1 MVDPAETNKE
11 RNLLRSIAM
20 AIDIAAQRAA
30 DDDAGAIEIIFSR
43 MPSHDALVN
52 LREIAEL
59 SGVTLAIGADHI
71 TVSPARR

>member
-1 MVDPAETNKE
+1 MVYPAETIEE
-11 RNLLRSIAM
+11 RNLLRSIEM
-20 AIDIAAQRAA
+20 AIDIAAQRDA
-30 DDDAGAIEIIFSR
+30 DDAGAIEIIFTR

-59 SGVTLAIGADHI
+59 SGVALAVSADHI